1 VFPFQPQTPPRIA
14 IRPDDPQSS
23 PQAGFAPGSVSMR
36 PRNIELPPPSPRES
50 EPGFLIV
57 LLRALSAWQV

>member
-1 VFPFQPQTPPRIA
+1 MFPFLPKTPPRIA

-23 PQAGFAPGSVSMR
+23 PQASFMPGSLGMH

-50 EPGFLIV
+50 GPGFLIV